1 MPACWTWT
9 DWRRIKRLR
18 CRSELEPTSGE
29 EMGNTAT
36 KFRKALINGDELLA
50 CHLYESNQQFKEA
63 LDPNATY
70 GESYQHNT
78 PLHYA
83 ARHAMIR
90 LLRSGCG
97 SDKIKQTRKQADRM
111 YTLRVAYFWIVCCRW
126 GKNGY
131 PRVGR
136 WETNVLCYSFLICSS
151 WLINWIIIHWFI
163 DVLMELSQIS
173 NVLWALFLFFFST
186 VTNQLV
192 LFRAILLLRMRKM
205 FMFCLYTSH
214 LSLHIAIC

>member
-9 DWRRIKRLR
+9 DWRRIKRLW
-18 CRSELEPTSGE
+18 CQSELEPTSGE

-83 ARHAMIR
+83 ARHAMTR

-97 SDKIKQTRKQADRM
+97 SDKIKQTRKHADRM
-111 YTLRVAYFWIVCCRW
+111 YSWVS
-126 GKNGY
+126 
-131 PRVGR
+131 
-136 WETNVLCYSFLICSS
+136 E
-151 WLINWIIIHWFI
+151 WLIFG
-163 DVLMELSQIS
+163 LSAVGEGKADIQGL
-173 NVLWALFLFFFST
+173 VDERPMCC
-186 VTNQLV
+186 VTA
-192 LFRAILLLRMRKM
+192 FWYA
-205 FMFCLYTSH
+205 
-214 LSLHIAIC
+214 AAD